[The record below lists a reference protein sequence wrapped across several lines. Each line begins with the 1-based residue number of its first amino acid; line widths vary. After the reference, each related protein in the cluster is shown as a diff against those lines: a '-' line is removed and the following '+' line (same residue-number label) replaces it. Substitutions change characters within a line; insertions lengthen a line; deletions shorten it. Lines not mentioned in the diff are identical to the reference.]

1 MTTRSM
7 TGFARVEG
15 TCDAGRLTVEVRSV
29 NHRYLEPT
37 LRLPDRLRG
46 FETDLRTQM
55 KDRLQRG
62 KVDCYLRLDETA
74 GSVGFDLNQ
83 DVLDGLAE
91 AVDRVRATV
100 PDATPPNPLELLRW
114 PGLLDSPVTDEAAL
128 KRDVNATFAEALDV
142 LVATRESEGAALE
155 GYVLERLDGVAKVVD
170 AGRAIAVNIT
180 ARLRERLRQRIE
192 KLQQDNLDEGRLEQ
206 EVALLAQKADVDEEL
221 DRLSTH
227 IDEIRATFHES
238 GKGAIGRRLDFLM
251 QELNREAN
259 TLAAKASQTE
269 TTLQAVELK
278 LLVEQMREQI
288 QNIE

>member
-170 AGRAIAVNIT
+170 AGRAVAANIT

-192 KLQQDNLDEGRLEQ
+192 KLQQENLDEGRLEQ

>member
-1 MTTRSM
+1 M